1 MKFKAKV
8 LPYYGNY
15 GNWQSSAFDF
25 PQIKWK
31 IQARLNPGDIVDY
44 LPLIKTIVGV

>member
-25 PQIKWK
+25 PQINWHKVED
-31 IQARLNPGDIVDY
+31 PS
-44 LPLIKTIVGV
+44 KT